1 MLHIQNPL
9 ILGSAG
15 VVGKALVDEYAKDKS
30 VIPLRYDIATNNHHD
45 CRKDKRN
52 LKTAIEI
59 SDFVFFLAY
68 DVGGAKFLD
77 KNKKNISLIQNNCR
91 MMDNVFGLLQDTG
104 KPFIF
109 ASSQM
114 SNMLHSSYGVC
125 KAIGEHYT
133 NAIGGK
139 YVRFWNVYGPE
150 HDEEKA
156 HVITDFINN
165 ALTTKQINML
175 TDGDEKRQ
183 FLHTEDCG
191 RCLATLA
198 TKYDE
203 IPDNEPLDV
212 TIFKWNTIKDI
223 ANIVADNIPGTVVT
237 PGERQDMTQGDKQNQ
252 PDEAILKYWQ
262 PTISLEDGIKGLIDE
277 YSKGN

>member
-1 MLHIQNPL
+1 MLHIQHPL

-15 VVGKALVDEYAKDKS
+15 VVGTALVNEYSKHKN
-30 VIPLRYDIATNNHHD
+30 VIPLRYDMVSNPHHD
-45 CRKDKRN
+45 LRKDKKN
-52 LKTAIEI
+52 LKTAIEV

-91 MMDNVFGLLQDTG
+91 IMDNVFGLLEESN

-133 NAIGGK
+133 NSIGGK
-139 YVRFWNVYGPE
+139 FVKFWNVYGPE

-165 ALTTKQINML
+165 ALTTKKINML
-175 TDGDEKRQ
+175 TDGHEKRQ

-198 TKYDE
+198 EKYDE

-212 TIFKWNTIKDI
+212 TIFKWNTIRDI
-223 ANIVADNIPGTVVT
+223 ADIVAKNIPGTVVT
-237 PGERQDMTQGDKQNQ
+237 PG
-252 PDEAILKYWQ
+252 
-262 PTISLEDGIKGLIDE
+262 S
-277 YSKGN
+277 

>member
-1 MLHIQNPL
+1 MLEIKHPL
-9 ILGSAG
+9 ILGSSG
-15 VVGKALVDEYAKDKS
+15 VVGTALVDEYSKREG
-30 VIPLRYDIATNNHHD
+30 VTPLRYDVATNPHHD
-45 CRKDKRN
+45 LTKDKTN
-52 LKTAIEI
+52 LRTAIEV

-77 KNKKNISLIQNNCR
+77 KNKNNISLIQNNSR
-91 MMDNVFGLLQDTG
+91 MMDNAFGALAESG

-125 KAIGEHYT
+125 KALGEHYT

-139 YVRFWNVYGPE
+139 FVRFWNVYGPE

-165 ALTTKQINML
+165 ALSTKQINML
-175 TDGDEKRQ
+175 TDGNEKRQ

-198 TKYDE
+198 EKYDE
-203 IPDNEPLDV
+203 IPNDEPLDITTFEWT
-212 TIFKWNTIKDI
+212 TIAQI
-223 ANIVADNIPGTVVT
+223 ANMVADFVPGTTVT
-237 PGERQDMTQGDKQNQ
+237 PGTKKDMTQRDMQNE
-252 PDEAILKYWQ
+252 PNDSILKYWQ
-262 PTISLEDGIKGLIDE
+262 PTITLSQGIERLVDE
-277 YSKGN
+277 YSKN

>member
-77 KNKKNISLIQNNCR
+77 KNKKNIYLIQNNCR
-91 MMDNVFGLLQDTG
+91 MIDNVFGLLQDTG

-133 NAIGGK
+133 NAIGG
-139 YVRFWNVYGPE
+139 N
-150 HDEEKA
+150 
-156 HVITDFINN
+156 
-165 ALTTKQINML
+165 
-175 TDGDEKRQ
+175 
-183 FLHTEDCG
+183 
-191 RCLATLA
+191 
-198 TKYDE
+198 
-203 IPDNEPLDV
+203 DV
-212 TIFKWNTIKDI
+212 
-223 ANIVADNIPGTVVT
+223 
-237 PGERQDMTQGDKQNQ
+237 
-252 PDEAILKYWQ
+252 
-262 PTISLEDGIKGLIDE
+262 
-277 YSKGN
+277 

>member
-1 MLHIQNPL
+1 
-9 ILGSAG
+9 
-15 VVGKALVDEYAKDKS
+15 
-30 VIPLRYDIATNNHHD
+30 
-45 CRKDKRN
+45 
-52 LKTAIEI
+52 
-59 SDFVFFLAY
+59 
-68 DVGGAKFLD
+68 
-77 KNKKNISLIQNNCR
+77 
-91 MMDNVFGLLQDTG
+91 
-104 KPFIF
+104 
-109 ASSQM
+109 
-114 SNMLHSSYGVC
+114 
-125 KAIGEHYT
+125 
-133 NAIGGK
+133 
-139 YVRFWNVYGPE
+139 
-150 HDEEKA
+150 
-156 HVITDFINN
+156 
-165 ALTTKQINML
+165 ML

-191 RCLATLA
+191 RCLSTLA